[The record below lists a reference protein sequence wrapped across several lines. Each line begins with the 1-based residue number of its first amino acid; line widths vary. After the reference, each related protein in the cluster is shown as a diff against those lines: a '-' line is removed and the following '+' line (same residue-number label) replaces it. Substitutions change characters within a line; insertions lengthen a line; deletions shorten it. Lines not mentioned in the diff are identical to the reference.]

1 MAIRHMGL
9 RILIHLCLAEKFS
22 GIVYRI
28 FLKCQ
33 ISVSGGESVSQFHIF
48 PGLNFLVEG
57 C

>member
-9 RILIHLCLAEKFS
+9 RILIHLCLAEKLS

-28 FLKCQ
+28 FLRCQ
-33 ISVSGGESVSQFHIF
+33 ISVSGGESASQFHIF
-48 PGLNFLVEG
+48 LDLNFLVEG

>member
-9 RILIHLCLAEKFS
+9 RILIHLCLAEKLS

-28 FLKCQ
+28 FLRCQ
-33 ISVSGGESVSQFHIF
+33 ISVSGGESASQFYIF
-48 PGLNFLVEG
+48 LDLNFLVEG